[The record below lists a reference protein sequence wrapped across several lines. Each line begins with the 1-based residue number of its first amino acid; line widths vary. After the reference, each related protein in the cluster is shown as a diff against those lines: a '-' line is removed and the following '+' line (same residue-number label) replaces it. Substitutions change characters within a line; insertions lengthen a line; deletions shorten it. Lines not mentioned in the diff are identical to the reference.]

1 MTGPIESVIG
11 DDISAVIQR
20 FLTMIPNRLPVG
32 QGKVMFTA
40 ILLGIDN
47 KTGKAT
53 SIERIYK
60 EVEEQ

>member
-1 MTGPIESVIG
+1 
-11 DDISAVIQR
+11 
-20 FLTMIPNRLPVG
+20 
-32 QGKVMFTA
+32 MFTA